1 MLRYIFYSFLLCFN
15 VLFGQSPDSLLYQL
29 QQLENDT
36 ERVNQL
42 CTKAFELRTI
52 DLDMALQFA
61 EEAEVAAKQSNSMP
75 HLAKSENVLGLL
87 LYKKSNFNQ
96 AIQFLNQSLQH
107 HEQLKDEIGVA
118 MNLANL
124 GNIYSDLN
132 EYQLAENAYLKSLHI
147 SHKFHH
153 VLQVTRCL
161 INIGTL
167 KFSQQQF
174 DASIHQFK
182 TALEYANQLG
192 DLQLTATCYNNI
204 GTIFKEQHKLDSALL
219 YFEES
224 LKQKEL
230 IGNEI
235 ELADSYLNLAS
246 IYCIQKNYNQA
257 SNYLLLTHNIA
268 TTKNLPA
275 ILVDYYLQ
283 QSQLLEA
290 QQDYQQAMVFLKK
303 HYALKDSLTN
313 LQPKEIA
320 TKQRFTHVTVPTEIN
335 KLSNYIWMAIFILLP
350 IIIIITLLK
359 NKR

>member
-1 MLRYIFYSFLLCFN
+1 M
-15 VLFGQSPDSLLYQL
+15 GQSPDSLLYQL

-52 DLDMALQFA
+52 DLDVALQFA
-61 EEAEVAAKQSNSMP
+61 NEAEVAAKQSNSMR
-75 HLAKSENVLGLL
+75 HLAKSENILGLL
-87 LYKKSNFNQ
+87 HYKKSNFEQ
-96 AIQFLNQSLQH
+96 AILYLKQSLQH

-124 GNIYSDLN
+124 GNVYSDMN
-132 EYQLAENAYLKSLHI
+132 EYQLAEEAYLKSLQI
-147 SHKFHH
+147 SHKLNH

-182 TALEYANQLG
+182 TALGYANQLG
-192 DLQLTATCYNNI
+192 DIQLTATCYNNI
-204 GTIFKEQHKLDSALL
+204 GTIFKEQDKLDSALL

-246 IYCIQKNYNQA
+246 IYFIQKNYNQA
-257 SNYLLLTHNIA
+257 SNFLLLTHNIA
-268 TTKNLPA
+268 TKKNLQS
-275 ILVDYYLQ
+275 ILEDYYLQ

-290 QQDYQQAMVFLKK
+290 QQDYKQDMVFLKK
-303 HYALKDSLTN
+303 HYHLKDSLTT
-313 LQPKEIA
+313 LQPKELA
-320 TKQRFTHVTVPTEIN
+320 TTHHLATVLAPTKTN
-335 KLSNYIWMAIFILLP
+335 YAANYIWMAIYILLP
-350 IIIIITLLK
+350 IIIIITLFK